1 MNKRLMTEYTPRLA
15 LGPVP
20 YYWSRDELSAFYAQA
35 TDWPVDIVY
44 LGETVCSKRR
54 GFNTDD
60 WLETAQ
66 ALRVAGKEVVLS
78 TLTLI
83 EAESELKTLRRL
95 CANGRFAVEANDLG
109 AVRLLMDAGVS
120 FVTGPTL
127 NIYNSGTLGVLAS
140 GGLHRWVL
148 PVELSRDTLADMQ
161 AVRPD
166 GVQTEVLAY
175 GRLPL
180 ALSARCFTARSRN
193 LPKDDCQYCCLD
205 YPDGRLVTTQEDA
218 PFVVLNGIQT
228 LSATTYNLL
237 PHLEQLRGLRVDVL
251 RINPQ
256 PRRTEQVL
264 EAFATCLEGT
274 VDPTTASGSFAKLA
288 PHGFADGYWRGAA
301 GIAPMR

>member
-1 MNKRLMTEYTPRLA
+1 MPVNEANPRLA

-20 YYWSRDELSAFYAQA
+20 YYWSRDDLQDFYAKA
-35 TDWPVDIVY
+35 AAWPVDIVY

-54 GFNTDD
+54 SFGIED
-60 WLETAQ
+60 WLDIADMLQ
-66 ALRVAGKEVVLS
+66 GAGKEPVLS

-95 CANGRFAVEANDLG
+95 CANGRFTVEANDLG
-109 AVRLLMDAGVS
+109 AVRLLMDAGVP

-127 NIYNSGTLGVLAS
+127 NIYNPGTLSVLAQA
-140 GGLHRWVL
+140 GLKRWVL

-161 AVRPD
+161 RARPQ
-166 GVQTEVLAY
+166 GIETEVLAF

-205 YPDGRLVTTQEDA
+205 YPEGRLVSTQEDA

-228 LSATTYNLL
+228 LSASTCNLL
-237 PHLEQLRGLRVDVL
+237 PHLDELRQLQVDVL
-251 RINPQ
+251 RLIPQ
-256 PRRTEQVL
+256 PRGMERVL
-264 EAFATCLEGT
+264 GAFAGSLEGRYDNAA
-274 VDPTTASGSFAKLA
+274 DPLASLA
-288 PHGFADGYWRGAA
+288 PQGFSDGYWRGGA
-301 GIAPMR
+301 GIARQP